1 MKEPDMVK
9 NAGFNGRKMLLVI
22 FMFLFLSLITWEG
35 NSRLLAATA
44 GPAPA
49 NKPALMPVPASL
61 VWQEGQLRLDEK
73 FSVGGKARPDQR
85 AFKAAVRFLQ
95 RLSGRTG
102 LFLLQD
108 YLKEQKITAETKLI
122 YHYERAGKLEPGE
135 DESYR
140 LVVKPEK
147 IELTAP
153 TDLGIVRGFE
163 TLLQLLSADNQGYFF
178 PAVDI
183 KDQPRFTW
191 RGLLIDSCR
200 HFMPLEVIKRNLLAM
215 AAVKMNVL
223 HWHLS
228 EDQGFRVECKTF
240 PKLHQLGSDGLYY
253 TQEQIKEIIN
263 LASDLGIRVMP
274 EFDIPGH
281 STSWFVAY
289 PEYASAAG
297 PFSIERKFGVFGP
310 VFDPTRPEVY
320 RFFDKFFKE
329 MASLFPDPYLHIGGD
344 EVEAKQWK
352 ENPKIQAF
360 MKKHNLPDNHALQA
374 YFNREILKILTR
386 YHKKM
391 VGWDEIYQP
400 GLPKDIVI
408 QSWRGTQALVD
419 GAKKGYQGLLSNGYY
434 IDLCETAERHY
445 LNDPIPPDSP
455 LSESEKKLILGGE
468 ATMWAELISPET
480 IDSRI
485 WPRTAAIAER
495 LWSPVEVRNVDDMYE
510 RLKVLSLQLEDTG
523 LQHLKNQDMM
533 LRRLASSEKI
543 DQLKK
548 LARLCEP
555 VKGYARHSQGKQYTS
570 LVPLTRFVDACF
582 PESLEARDFRKQM
595 EKFLQQVKPE
605 TAASLYARLLEWKGI
620 KYDLEALS
628 QANPVLQEVL
638 PLAEVLEETI
648 MMMSKALELKLSGK
662 KPEPAWLEASLK
674 KLEEMKKPRAECQVA
689 LVPALETL
697 LKSFVSDVPGQSQK

>member
-1 MKEPDMVK
+1 MVK

-22 FMFLFLSLITWEG
+22 FMFLFLNLITWEG
-35 NSRLLAATA
+35 NSWLLAATA

-595 EKFLQQVKPE
+595 EKFLQEVKPE

-662 KPEPAWLEASLK
+662 KPDPAWLEASLK

>member
-1 MKEPDMVK
+1 MVK

-35 NSRLLAATA
+35 NSWLLAATA

-485 WPRTAAIAER
+485 WPRTAAIAEQ

-605 TAASLYARLLEWKGI
+605 TAACLYARLLEWKGI
-620 KYDLEALS
+620 KYDLAALS
-628 QANPVLQEVL
+628 PANPVLQEVL

-662 KPEPAWLEASLK
+662 KPDPAWLEASLK

>member
-22 FMFLFLSLITWEG
+22 FMFLFLNLITWEG
-35 NSRLLAATA
+35 NSWLLAATA

-595 EKFLQQVKPE
+595 EKFLQEVKPE

-620 KYDLEALS
+620 KYDLETLS

-662 KPEPAWLEASLK
+662 KPDPAWLEASLK

-689 LVPALETL
+689 LVPPLETL

>member
-1 MKEPDMVK
+1 MVK

-35 NSRLLAATA
+35 NSWLLAATA

-595 EKFLQQVKPE
+595 EKFLQEVKPE

-662 KPEPAWLEASLK
+662 KPDPAWLEASLK

>member
-1 MKEPDMVK
+1 MVK

-35 NSRLLAATA
+35 NSWLLAATA

-49 NKPALMPVPASL
+49 NKPALMPIPASL

-662 KPEPAWLEASLK
+662 KPDPAWLEASLK

>member
-1 MKEPDMVK
+1 MVK
-9 NAGFNGRKMLLVI
+9 NSGFNGRKMLLVI

-35 NSRLLAATA
+35 NSWLLAATA
-44 GPAPA
+44 GPAAA

-108 YLKEQKITAETKLI
+108 YLKEQKINAETKLI

-178 PAVDI
+178 SAVDI

-240 PKLHQLGSDGLYY
+240 PRLHQLGSDGLYY

>member
-1 MKEPDMVK
+1 MVK

-35 NSRLLAATA
+35 NSWLLAATA

-240 PKLHQLGSDGLYY
+240 PRLHQLGSDGLYY

-595 EKFLQQVKPE
+595 EKFLQEVKPE

-662 KPEPAWLEASLK
+662 KPDPAWLEASLK

>member
-1 MKEPDMVK
+1 MVK

>member
-1 MKEPDMVK
+1 MVK

-240 PKLHQLGSDGLYY
+240 PRLHQLGSDGLYY

-595 EKFLQQVKPE
+595 EKFLQEVKPE

-662 KPEPAWLEASLK
+662 KPDPAWLEASLK